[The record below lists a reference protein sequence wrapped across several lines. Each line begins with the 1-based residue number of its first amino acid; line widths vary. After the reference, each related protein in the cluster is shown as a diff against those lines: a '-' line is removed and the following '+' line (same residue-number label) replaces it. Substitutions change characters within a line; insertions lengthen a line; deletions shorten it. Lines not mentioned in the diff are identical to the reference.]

1 VSLCGLGTTPPRP
14 YPTHH
19 RACIHQSL
27 HCHTCVSKPR
37 GDACQRRCLWLW
49 LCLFTRSLTLLL
61 SGHEKRVRVEDSVC
75 VCVCHR
81 RHRRRRRRACSMRCS
96 HHVAS
101 CQRLLP
107 RLPRDVKAVCTVCD
121 ALLIDV
127 HGVRVCVCACVRVDE
142 GQWCTCTTSTNTASF
157 PPSLAPSRAPPPTT
171 ATPLSMIYIGAV
183 VYVAVVA
190 CQCDYF
196 MV

>member
-1 VSLCGLGTTPPRP
+1 
-14 YPTHH
+14 
-19 RACIHQSL
+19 
-27 HCHTCVSKPR
+27 
-37 GDACQRRCLWLW
+37 
-49 LCLFTRSLTLLL
+49 
-61 SGHEKRVRVEDSVC
+61 VC
-75 VCVCHR
+75 VCATAATAAAAAAPARCVAAITLHR
-81 RHRRRRRRACSMRCS
+81 G
-96 HHVAS
+96 
-101 CQRLLP
+101 QRLLP